1 MTDCR
6 IIVAGASAGGVPSLQ
21 ALLSTLPADL
31 NAAVFVVQHLSPDY
45 PSTLARVLDRCTPF
59 NVKQPV
65 DGELIQS
72 QTVYVAA
79 PDHHLLI
86 EHDRVLVKRGP
97 KENRFRPSIDALF
110 RSAAYSHGSKVIGIV
125 LSGALDDGTSG
136 LWTIKRLGG
145 TTIVQAPD
153 EAQFDSMPLS
163 ALEQV
168 EVDHC
173 MTIREM
179 GDLLGALEHRHI
191 EPPADQAASDRER
204 AGLEVSIAA
213 DADAFRKGIMKAG
226 ELTPLTCPECHGV
239 LVEIDEDS
247 IIRYRCHT
255 GHAYSRAALLSETVH
270 KIEQTYWIAMRSL
283 EEASML
289 LNHTADS
296 LARQGQAGQAEQFR
310 QQAEAAEAESRGL
323 RDNLVRRREFA
334 GRNLFGNDAA

>member
-6 IIVAGASAGGVPSLQ
+6 IIVAGASAGGIPSLK
-21 ALLSTLPADL
+21 ALLGVLPADL

-45 PSTLARVLDRCTPF
+45 RSTLAHVLGRSTAFRVR
-59 NVKQPV
+59 QPD
-65 DGELIQS
+65 DGERIEPR
-72 QTVYVAA
+72 TVYVAS

-86 EHDRVLVKRGP
+86 EQDRVLVKRGP

-110 RSAAYSHGSKVIGIV
+110 RSAAYSHNSRVIGIV

-153 EAQFDSMPLS
+153 EAEFDSMPLS

-173 MTIREM
+173 MTISEM
-179 GDLLGALEHRHI
+179 GRLLRSLDERI
-191 EPPADQAASDRER
+191 EPPSSEVAEDQGRV
-204 AGLEVSIAA
+204 GLEVSIAA
-213 DADAFRKGIMKAG
+213 DADAFRKGIMNAG

-239 LVEIDEDS
+239 LVEIDEDE
-247 IIRYRCHT
+247 IVRYRCHT
-255 GHAYSRAALLSETVH
+255 GHAYSRAALLSETVE

-289 LNHTADS
+289 MDHTADS
-296 LARQGQAGQAEQFR
+296 LARQGQAGQAKRFR
-310 QQAEAAEAESRGL
+310 EEAEAAEAESRGL
-323 RDNLVRRREFA
+323 RENLLRRREFT